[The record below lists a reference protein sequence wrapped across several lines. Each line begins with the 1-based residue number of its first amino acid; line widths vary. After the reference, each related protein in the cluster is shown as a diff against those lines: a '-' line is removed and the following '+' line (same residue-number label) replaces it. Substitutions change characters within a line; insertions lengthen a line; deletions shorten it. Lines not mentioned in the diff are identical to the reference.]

1 MVPAVEQTQDVL
13 WVGYVRIILI
23 SYLAFSISIFI
34 QWMQCAVLLICE
46 VSSSWENSVYSI
58 IPRK

>member
-1 MVPAVEQTQDVL
+1 MCSAVRGADVAVGQMAVIRLCGVMVPAVEQTQNVL

-34 QWMQCAVLLICE
+34 Q
-46 VSSSWENSVYSI
+46 
-58 IPRK
+58 